1 MKKQGMF
8 KVGSI
13 VLLTAL
19 LSACGDEE
27 TEDAAAGD
35 GENGD
40 TASGENYDI
49 GVVQYAD
56 HPSLDQATEGF
67 KEAIEEAGLD
77 VTYDDQNASGDMNVL
92 QTVADTFVG
101 DDVDLIFANA
111 TPAAQIMTSSTDD
124 IPIMFTSVTDPEGA
138 ELVDTLDAPGGN
150 TTGTMDLHP
159 DAISQSVELM
169 GAELGVD
176 TIGMVYNAGEQNS
189 EYQVGLAEEAA
200 EEAGM
205 DVQTATVQTSADVQS
220 ATESLVGSI
229 DAFYI
234 ITDNEV
240 VSGLDSVVGVAEEEG
255 LPLFVGELD
264 SVEAGGFAGFGFS
277 YYDIGYKTGEMAM
290 DVLNGEV
297 EPESLAVEFPP
308 ELELVF
314 NEGAAERMDIE
325 WEDSWEDLADEIINE

>member
-8 KVGSI
+8 KIGSI

-19 LSACGDEE
+19 LTACGDEE

-35 GENGD
+35 ENGD
-40 TASGENYDI
+40 AAEGESYDI

-67 KEAIEEAGLD
+67 IDAIEESELD
-77 VTYDDQNASGDMNVL
+77 VTYDEQNASGDMNVI

-101 DDVDLIFANA
+101 DNVDLIFANA

-169 GAELGVD
+169 GDELDVE

-220 ATESLVGSI
+220 ATESLVGSV

-240 VSGLDSVVGVAEEEG
+240 VSGLDSVIGVAENEG

-277 YYDIGYKTGEMAM
+277 YYDIGYVTGEMAI
-290 DVLNGEV
+290 DVLNGEAD
-297 EPESLAVEFPP
+297 PESLAVEFPP

-325 WEDSWEDLADEIINE
+325 WDDSWDDLADEIINE